1 MIGLVS
7 YLAFFL
13 TMAGIM
19 AIIVLGLNLQWGYTG
34 LFNGGVVAFFGAGAY
49 GTMMLGG
56 RPEPGQFGGFELPF
70 LLAFAGGILLAAL
83 LAWIVGILTLRLRH
97 DYLAI
102 ATFGVAVALE
112 AVARNAQWLTG
123 GARGLRGFPRPLEA
137 AVGDTFLY
145 GLVFLALVLAVL
157 ATVWWG
163 LERLVHSPFGRALRA
178 IREDEVAARALGKNP
193 VRLRLTSF
201 VIGSAIMGAAGGLYV
216 AYTAFVS
223 PQDLAPILTF
233 QIWAMLIVGGAG
245 NNRGAVLG
253 AVLIWGA
260 WTMSGFALARLAP
273 AEIQLQAGSI
283 QLILIG
289 LVIVTMLLWRPQG
302 LLPERL
308 TTRSRPTAPT
318 AGANTSKGDLPQ

>member
-49 GTMMLGG
+49 GTMILGG
-56 RPEPGQFGGFELPF
+56 RPEPGQFGGFEAPF
-70 LLAFAGGILLAAL
+70 LVAWAGGVLLAAL

-102 ATFGVAVALE
+102 ATFGVGVALE

-123 GARGLRGFPRPLEA
+123 GARGLRGFPRPFEA

-157 ATVWWG
+157 AAVWWA
-163 LERLVHSPFGRALRA
+163 LDRLVQSPFGRALRA
-178 IREDEVAARALGKNP
+178 IREDEAAARALGKNP
-193 VRLRLTSF
+193 VRLRLTSLI
-201 VIGSAIMGAAGGLYV
+201 IGSAIMGAAGGLYV

-233 QIWAMLIVGGAG
+233 QVWAMLIVGGAG

-253 AVLIWGA
+253 AVVVWGA

-273 AEIQLQAGSI
+273 AQLQLQAGSI

-289 LVIVTMLLWRPQG
+289 VVIVGMLLWRPQG

-308 TTRSRPTAPT
+308 TTTARPMPARAAPT
-318 AGANTSKGDLPQ
+318 TSKGDLSQ

>member
-19 AIIVLGLNLQWGYTG
+19 AILALGLNLQWGYTG

-49 GTMMLGG
+49 GTMILGG

-70 LLAFAGGILLAAL
+70 LVAFAGGILLAAL
-83 LAWIVGILTLRLRH
+83 LAWVVGLLTLRLRH

-123 GARGLRGFPRPLEA
+123 GARGLRGFPRPLEE

-145 GLVFLALVLAVL
+145 GLVFLGMVLAVL
-157 ATVWWG
+157 AAVWWG
-163 LERLVHSPFGRALRA
+163 LARLVDSPFGRALRA

-193 VRLRLTSF
+193 ARLRLVSL
-201 VIGSAIMGAAGGLYV
+201 VIGSAVMGAAGGLYV

-233 QIWAMLIVGGAG
+233 QVWAMLIVGGAG

-253 AVLIWGA
+253 AVLIWAA
-260 WTMSGFALARLAP
+260 WTGSGFALSRLVP
-273 AEIQLQAGSI
+273 AGMQLNAGSI
-283 QLILIG
+283 QFILIG
-289 LVIVTMLLWRPQG
+289 LVIVGMLLWRPQG
-302 LLPERL
+302 LMPERL
-308 TTRSRPTAPT
+308 KTAAARAREGATNRGEPRP
-318 AGANTSKGDLPQ
+318 

>member
-1 MIGLVS
+1 MIGVVS
-7 YLAFFL
+7 YLSFFL

-49 GTMMLGG
+49 GTMILGG

-70 LLAFAGGILLAAL
+70 LLAFAGGILFAAL
-83 LAWIVGILTLRLRH
+83 VAWVVGVLTLRLRH

-137 AVGDTFLY
+137 EVGNTFLY

-157 ATVWWG
+157 AVVWWG
-163 LERLVHSPFGRALRA
+163 LERLVWSPFGRALRA

-193 VRLRLTSF
+193 VRLRLTSL

-223 PQDLAPILTF
+223 PQDMAPILTF
-233 QIWAMLIVGGAG
+233 QVWAMLIVGGAG

-260 WTMSGFALARLAP
+260 WTMSGFALARFAP
-273 AEIQLQAGSI
+273 AELQLVAGSI
-283 QLILIG
+283 QYILIG
-289 LVIVTMLLWRPQG
+289 LVIVGMLLWRPQG

-308 TTRSRPTAPT
+308 TTISNPTAAKAAHT
-318 AGANTSKGDLPQ
+318 TSKGD

>member
-1 MIGLVS
+1 MI
-7 YLAFFL
+7 
-13 TMAGIM
+13 
-19 AIIVLGLNLQWGYTG
+19 
-34 LFNGGVVAFFGAGAY
+34 
-49 GTMMLGG
+49 LGG

-70 LLAFAGGILLAAL
+70 VLAFAGGILLAAL
-83 LAWIVGILTLRLRH
+83 LAWIVGLLTLRLRH

-123 GARGLRGFPRPLEA
+123 GARGLRGFPRPFEE

-157 ATVWWG
+157 AAVWWG

-178 IREDEVAARALGKNP
+178 IREDETAARALGKSP

-233 QIWAMLIVGGAG
+233 QVWAMLIVGGAG

-273 AEIQLQAGSI
+273 AGIQLQAGSI

-289 LVIVTMLLWRPQG
+289 LVIVSMLLWRPQG

-308 TTRSRPTAPT
+308 ASSSNQTARRAAPT
-318 AGANTSKGDLPQ
+318 TS